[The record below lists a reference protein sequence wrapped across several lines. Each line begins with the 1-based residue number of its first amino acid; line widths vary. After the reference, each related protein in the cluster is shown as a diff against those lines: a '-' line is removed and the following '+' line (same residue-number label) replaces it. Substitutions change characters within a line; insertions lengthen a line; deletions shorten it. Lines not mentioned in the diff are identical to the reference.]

1 MPYQKNWKP
10 SFPVPNRFAMF
21 PKGSVLGKAK
31 CSPCPPPGCDLPV
44 VSLRQDV
51 QILTFVL
58 LIRWV
63 AQPNGDQDQEDKER
77 PGHFQQQLTL
87 NGK

>member
-1 MPYQKNWKP
+1 M
-10 SFPVPNRFAMF
+10 
-21 PKGSVLGKAK
+21 
-31 CSPCPPPGCDLPV
+31 PV

-51 QILTFVL
+51 QILTFML